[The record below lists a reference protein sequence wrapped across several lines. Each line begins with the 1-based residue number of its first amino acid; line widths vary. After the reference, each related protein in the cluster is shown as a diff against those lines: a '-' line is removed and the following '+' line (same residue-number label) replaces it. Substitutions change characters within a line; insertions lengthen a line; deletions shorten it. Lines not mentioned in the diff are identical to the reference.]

1 MVPETV
7 MTRDEGLLSLE
18 STGLNDSPGLSSAS
32 PVIPPP
38 LSKEAVEAAEKRPLE
53 AKEAAMP

>member
-18 STGLNDSPGLSSAS
+18 STGPCSAS